1 MSLISRHIL
10 RTLAAPFV
18 WSLLALTGLLL
29 LNQLGPLIDRFGGK
43 GLDLA
48 VMGEALVLAIPAL
61 MVLTLPMSVLTAT
74 LYAYSQLAGDLEM
87 VAMYANG
94 LSVWRMVRP
103 AVVAAAIVAAVN
115 FLIFDQLVPLS
126 NARFA
131 QLRRDVAGKTPT
143 LAFKPQILNAIPPG
157 NARYYLRA
165 RNIEPVS
172 GGLSDVLIY
181 DLTYEA
187 RRVIRADSGTMKQS
201 ADGKDLLLTLHHGEI
216 RDYRSMEPG
225 RVERT
230 AFGKDRIR
238 IRDVANQLER
248 REVTGSDERSMT
260 SCQLLD
266 RVLESR
272 WDYRDGMTRREEFTR
287 RDLRSLASLTPIPP
301 SAVRLPPR
309 VEADCGMYR
318 NVQKWIEKLLLPA
331 EVQAQDPARPPQDT
345 TRQDTIPR
353 LRGVSTQRRD
363 SGLRLQPQD
372 SLRRQDT
379 AAQARALEDLVR
391 QDSLLR
397 ARDSAMGV
405 APLQPIE
412 PAAGDSGFLVP
423 PGNTPQLPANGIV
436 APIVE
441 VSGAKMQSDNA
452 LAVMRSHSV
461 EYHKKFA
468 IPLASFGF
476 VLLGMSL
483 ALKYPRGGI
492 GLVIGGSLVIFM
504 LFYVLLIGGEG
515 LADKGTIHPI
525 VAMHG
530 PVVLL
535 TLVGMLTVASAN
547 REMGTARTAGIF
559 ASLRN
564 LFRRADAE

>member
-1 MSLISRHIL
+1 
-10 RTLAAPFV
+10 
-18 WSLLALTGLLL
+18 
-29 LNQLGPLIDRFGGK
+29 
-43 GLDLA
+43 
-48 VMGEALVLAIPAL
+48 
-61 MVLTLPMSVLTAT
+61 
-74 LYAYSQLAGDLEM
+74 M

-103 AVVAAAIVAAVN
+103 AVFAAACISGVN
-115 FLIFDQLVPLS
+115 FIIFDQLVPLS

-131 QLRRDVAGKTPT
+131 QLRRDVGGKTPT

-157 NARYYLRA
+157 NARFYLRA
-165 RNIEPVS
+165 RNIEPV
-172 GGLSDVLIY
+172 GGRLSDVLIY

-201 ADGKDLLLTLHHGEI
+201 PDGRDLLLTLHDGEI

-230 AFGKDRIR
+230 AFGNDRIR

-266 RVLESR
+266 RVIESR
-272 WDYRDGMTRREEFTR
+272 YDYRDGVTRREEYTR
-287 RDLRSLASLTPIPP
+287 RDLRSLAELPPLPP

-309 VEADCGMYR
+309 MEADCGPYR
-318 NVQKWIEKLLLPA
+318 DVQRWIEKALLPA
-331 EVQAQDPARPPQDT
+331 ELAAQDPVKPKRDSTAQDPARPKPDSAQQ
-345 TRQDTIPR
+345 RQDSAPR
-353 LRGVSTQRRD
+353 KPVD
-363 SGLRLQPQD
+363 S
-372 SLRRQDT
+372 
-379 AAQARALEDLVR
+379 AALAVPTDAAR
-391 QDSLLR
+391 QDSLI
-397 ARDSAMGV
+397 AQGDSLAGIS
-405 APLQPIE
+405 PLP
-412 PAAGDSGFLVP
+412 PTFADSGFLVP
-423 PGNTPQLPANGIV
+423 PVGAAQLAPANGIV
-436 APIVE
+436 SPIVE
-441 VSGAKMQSDNA
+441 VSGARMQSDNA
-452 LAVMRSHSV
+452 LAIMRSHSV

-468 IPLASFGF
+468 IPLACVGF
-476 VLLGMSL
+476 VLVGMSL

-515 LADKGTIHPI
+515 LADKGYIHPV

-535 TLVGMLTVASAN
+535 TLIGLASVASAN
-547 REMGTARTAGIF
+547 REMGTARSAGLF
-559 ASLRN
+559 ESLRN
-564 LFRRADAE
+564 IFRRADRT